1 MSRNIVAGAVSAAD
15 FKHWQQ
21 ASVSLQE
28 PRCPASQN
36 GTPCPGPITAFY
48 QDLSQYLKSI
58 NPNQLVCQHLK
69 SNFYC
74 RDKHC

>member
-1 MSRNIVAGAVSAAD
+1 MPRDILAGAVSAAD
-15 FKHWQQ
+15 FKNWQQ
-21 ASVSLQE
+21 NSLRLQE

-58 NPNQLVCQHLK
+58 NPNQLVRQHLK
-69 SNFYC
+69 RNVYY
-74 RDKHC
+74 RAE

>member
-1 MSRNIVAGAVSAAD
+1 MSRNIAAGAVSAAD